1 MRQLWPKRP
10 YIRLFLFIALI
21 FTLLVAPFSIYL
33 SQLFSNHA
41 YQEIDRF
48 NMQKLRHTLQNVEFV
63 TDRLKHDSLSIYQ
76 DASIQNWLQAP
87 EDDNRGLLQN
97 DALTA
102 LTKYIASEPLIESA
116 YLINMKTRSVIDYR
130 TRKYT
135 FEDFYDQLI
144 LRTLTE
150 RSDASLRYFSHE
162 VNGRTHQALIV
173 PSSRSGVPYNGYLV
187 MLLNRASLET
197 YLLQSSREEGIETIV
212 TDAGGR
218 IILGL
223 DSPEF
228 KGALRSAPQGESGQ
242 YETKISGRKWSVSYS
257 GVSAENWTIY
267 YLTEMSGVTKEASR
281 VQRALL
287 GSSLLLLL
295 LLLTVLFW
303 NTRSAYRR
311 FQLLEERVVDLR
323 QFVDNHKQLI
333 RTEAVRQWLLQ
344 GRLLPNHRR
353 ELAMETS
360 LLGYPCYYIAI
371 IRIDDY
377 KAFCDK
383 YSFFSRNLLKFAIHN
398 IAAEI
403 VGKNERTV
411 FGVDFGSDHLA
422 FVIGCWEPES
432 SSLVHALEETAEQI
446 SNYLNI
452 YTISSLS
459 GKLHADDDFRVAYYR
474 ALELTL
480 LKFLTGE
487 RKVYEE
493 KDLGAFSRLVNFTE
507 EDELLNALLDTI
519 RFGRKEQVEK
529 NVGDLFHHLQGLA
542 YEECLFQLKLI
553 LYRLYRAF
561 GHLTTLESK
570 EGIQSFVDRFGSLS
584 ELEDWL
590 ILESHSIIQ
599 QLGRNLNQSV
609 SVKEEHVKEIL
620 TYIHTN
626 LHNPSL
632 SVHDIADHVSLSPG
646 YLRQLFKDHLQVT
659 LAEYILMT
667 RINYVKELME
677 NSDSSITEIAEM
689 AGFLTKSHFFT
700 VFKKATGMTPNEY
713 RKYSKAGHPDT
724 GGGNEG

>member
-10 YIRLFLFIALI
+10 YMRLFLFIALI
-21 FTLLVAPFSIYL
+21 FALLVAPFSIYL
-33 SQLFSNHA
+33 SRLFSNHA
-41 YQEIDRF
+41 YQEIERF
-48 NMQKLRHTLQNVEFV
+48 NRHKLSHTQQNVEFV

-76 DASIQNWLQAP
+76 DASIQNWLQAS
-87 EDDNRGLLQN
+87 EDENRGLLQN

-102 LTKYIASEPLIESA
+102 LTKYIASEPFIESA
-116 YLINMKTRSVIDYR
+116 YLINRKTRSVIDYR
-130 TRKYT
+130 TRKHT
-135 FEDFYDQLI
+135 FDDFYDRNI
-144 LRTLTE
+144 LRRLSE
-150 RSDASLRYFSHE
+150 HSDASLHYFSHE

-173 PSSRSGVPYNGYLV
+173 PSSRSGVSYNGYLV
-187 MLLNRASLET
+187 LLLNRTSLET
-197 YLLQSSREEGIETIV
+197 YLLQSSGEEGIETVV

-223 DSPEF
+223 DTPELQE
-228 KGALRSAPQGESGQ
+228 ALRSGPQGESGQ
-242 YETKISGRKWSVSYS
+242 YETKIAGRKWSVGYT
-257 GVSAENWTIY
+257 GVLAENWTIY
-267 YLTEMSGVTKEASR
+267 YLTEMSGMTKEADR

-287 GSSLLLLL
+287 GSSLVLLL

-311 FQLLEERVVDLR
+311 FRLLEERVVDLR

-344 GRLLPNHRR
+344 GRLLQIHRR
-353 ELAMETS
+353 ELAAETS
-360 LLGYPCYYIAI
+360 LLGHPCYYIAI

-383 YSFFSRNLLKFAIHN
+383 YSFFSRNLLKFAIQN

-403 VGKNERTV
+403 VGKNGRTV

-422 FVIGCWEPES
+422 FVIGCREPEPS
-432 SSLVHALEETAEQI
+432 VLVRALEETSDQI

-452 YTISSLS
+452 DAIISLS
-459 GKLHADDDFRVAYYR
+459 GKLHADDDFRMAYNR

-493 KDLGAFSRLVNFTE
+493 KDLGAYSTLLDFTE

-529 NVGDLFHHLQGLA
+529 RAGELFRHLQSLA
-542 YEECLFQLKLI
+542 YEECRFQLKLL

-561 GHLTTLESK
+561 GHLTSLESK
-570 EGIQSFVDRFGSLS
+570 EGIQSFVDRFGSLG

-590 ILESHSIIQ
+590 IREAHAIIQ
-599 QLGRNLNQSV
+599 QLGRNLNQPV
-609 SVKEEHVKEIL
+609 SVKEERVKEIL

-626 LHNPSL
+626 LHNPGL

-667 RINYVKELME
+667 RINYVKELMG

-700 VFKKATGMTPNEY
+700 VFKKTTGMTPSEY
-713 RKYSKAGHPDT
+713 RKYSKAGHSDI
-724 GGGNEG
+724 GGGNER